1 MENDST
7 TLPGFE
13 SFGLDPA
20 LIRAIDFLGYKIP
33 TSIQEQAIAPQLA
46 GFDVLGQAQTGTGK
60 TAAFAL
66 PLLHNLD
73 IDNCTP
79 QVLVLTPTRELAIQV
94 TEAFGQFAKYLDG
107 VKILP
112 VYGGADMGNQ
122 LRVLKRGVHI
132 VVGTP
137 GRVMD
142 HMRRN
147 SLNLDTITGIVIDE
161 ADEMLKMGFQED
173 MEWIL
178 ERAPEKRQM
187 SLYSATIPPAIRQI
201 AKRFMNKPHEITIQ
215 TKTSTV
221 ATLRQRYWMVS
232 GLHKLD
238 ALSRILEA
246 EDYDGVIVFVRTRAD
261 TVKLAN
267 DLQYRGF
274 KAAPL
279 SGDIAQRSRELTI
292 ERLKAKRFD
301 ILVATDVAARG
312 LDVERISHVVNYD
325 APYDGEAYI
334 HRVGRTGRAGRSG
347 EAIIFISNS
356 ERGILR
362 VIEKAT
368 RQKIDELELPKTK
381 QINEQRI
388 ASFKQ
393 KITDKIEQGKLDL
406 FKKIMLELKDENNLD
421 PFDIAAAAASMF
433 QGDQPLLLMEKDF
446 PVVSRSES
454 RSSGNRS
461 ESRNSANRSQ
471 GNRSESRNSGN
482 RSENRNSGSRSD
494 SRSPDKDRGKR
505 ENTKERSSERSSDD
519 KMTKYRVEVG
529 LTHGVKAGNLLGA
542 IANEAGLDGKDI
554 GKIII
559 NDDFS
564 IIDLPAGM
572 PTRILQ
578 DLKKV
583 WVAGQQLRITLDS
596 NPINHRSE
604 KKTTNWGEKKATNWS
619 EKKTTNWGEKKTGK
633 LRKLRKPAGSYR
645 DRL

>member
-13 SFGLDPA
+13 SFGFDPA
-20 LIRAIDFLGYKIP
+20 LIRAIDFLGYKTP

-46 GFDVLGQAQTGTGK
+46 GLDVLGQAQTGTGK

-73 IDNCTP
+73 VNNCTP

-112 VYGGADMGNQ
+112 VYGGADMSGQ
-122 LRVLKRGVHI
+122 LRALKRGVHI

-142 HMRRN
+142 HIRRN
-147 SLNLDTITGIVIDE
+147 SLNLDTLSGIVIDE
-161 ADEMLKMGFQED
+161 ADEMLKMGFHED
-173 MEWIL
+173 MVWIL

-201 AKRFMNKPHEITIQ
+201 AKRFMNKPREITIK

-221 ATLRQRYWMVS
+221 ATLRQRYWMVN

-261 TVKLAN
+261 TVKLAS

-279 SGDIAQRSRELTI
+279 NGDIPQRSRELTI

-312 LDVERISHVVNYD
+312 LDVERISHVINYD
-325 APYDGEAYI
+325 APFDGEAYI
-334 HRVGRTGRAGRSG
+334 HRVGRTGRAGRDG
-347 EAIIFISNS
+347 EAIIFISQH

-368 RQKIDELELPKTK
+368 RQKIEAFELPKTK

-393 KITDKIEQGKLDL
+393 KITEKIEYGKLDL
-406 FKKIMLELKDENNLD
+406 FKKIMLELKDENDLD
-421 PFDIAAAAASMF
+421 PFDIAAAAACMF

-446 PVVSRSES
+446 PAASRSES
-454 RSSGNRS
+454 RSSGKRS
-461 ESRNSANRSQ
+461 ESRNSESRSQ
-471 GNRSESRNSGN
+471 RN
-482 RSENRNSGSRSD
+482 RSENRNSRNRSE
-494 SRSPDKDRGKR
+494 SHGPDKKRGEH
-505 ENTKERSSERSSDD
+505 ENTKERSREHSTDC
-519 KMTKYRVEVG
+519 KMAKYRVEVG

-554 GKIII
+554 GKIKI
-559 NDDFS
+559 NDEFS
-564 IIDLPAGM
+564 LIDLPEGM

-583 WVAGQQLRITLDS
+583 WVAGQQLHITLDS
-596 NPINHRSE
+596 KPVKSRGE
-604 KKTTNWGEKKATNWS
+604 KKTTNWSG
-619 EKKTTNWGEKKTGK
+619 KKTGN
-633 LRKLRKPAGSYR
+633 LRKLRKPAGSQR
-645 DRL
+645 VRVR